1 MIGTQIEAGHAYR
14 LQQDLEVRDGKTGTL
29 RAVFRKGTVVTVK
42 RLELEED
49 HAFFEGL
56 SVPVPL
62 ASLAR
67 MATPA

>member
-29 RAVFRKGTVVTVK
+29 RAIFRKGTVVTVK
-42 RLELEED
+42 RLEADED

-67 MATPA
+67 MVTPA